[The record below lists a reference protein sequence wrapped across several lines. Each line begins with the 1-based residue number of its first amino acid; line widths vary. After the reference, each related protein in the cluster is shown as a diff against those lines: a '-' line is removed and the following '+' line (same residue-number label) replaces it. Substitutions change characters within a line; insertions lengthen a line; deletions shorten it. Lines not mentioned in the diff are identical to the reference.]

1 MGTRCFFLGK
11 EHMKQKLNLFLVL
24 VLLCSIMIGLPV
36 FAVGEGNI
44 DGGGGSMGHGTSQN
58 SWSPGNEGVRVTV
71 VRATDRVPVTQPV
84 DLSNKSPAVKYSFGQ
99 VCKISYTN
107 GAALVPDTGTY
118 QCYKPT
124 QALPKIISSES
135 LGASNIEEIKSYFTD
150 EQVIRS
156 IASLTGMDFD
166 TLVSGE
172 YRLLIEPVAYYRFQ
186 GVMIAT
192 TATEA
197 TLYDEQLGG
206 KLRSKM
212 ISFTHKNLPLS
223 MFLET
228 ADLGYPAWGGS
239 RTSAAS
245 NSDIKSS
252 LGLGIVRFKDAAPQ
266 EPEISSYDYEY
277 RTNTEV
283 ITAVEVSGG
292 QSDPDHPV
300 SVVFH
305 INGRAYTV
313 DNVYYPEGDSQ
324 LAWVRWTT
332 PEEEQTMEIM
342 VDVRGE
348 GRPEKETISVKIT
361 DLNENP
367 PPDPNADDRND
378 NFSPSAIPQK
388 EQITSAS
395 WGVWRPWWQPDWV
408 WHESHDE
415 EEEGYWV
422 DEGWW
427 EFDFESY
434 SASLTAS
441 MELTAD
447 EKAPTASGKNLK
459 SGYGFQEQVTT
470 HVSTNQTSAVTPAQN
485 AVTYFPEFG
494 YEHYWRLLERMSSGL
509 DMTHEFQENPYSTY
523 GRRTHFTPIWY
534 PDGSYT
540 PYTWLIDCWTP
551 VGMLSMNLTD
561 TLNIDGN
568 LWSDWH
574 IAPQN
579 ADD

>member
-1 MGTRCFFLGK
+1 MKRKLSFFLI
-11 EHMKQKLNLFLVL
+11 L
-24 VLLCSIMIGLPV
+24 VLLCSTMIGLPV

-197 TLYDEQLGG
+197 ALYDEQLGG